1 MGTWSKPPNKS
12 PWEKGKQPPDI
23 DELLSNLQDKFKI
36 GLPKK
41 GGVILI
47 IIIAIVIWFGTG
59 IFIVDPEEQAVIK
72 RFGEVTNVVGP
83 GPHYHFPSPIETVQI
98 APVTEVRRLEIGFR
112 TIQVGPPAKY
122 RRVLKESLM
131 LTGDE
136 NIVDAELIVQYKIKD
151 AASYLF
157 NFVEPVLTVREAA
170 EASLRT
176 VIGKHK
182 IDEALTSGKFLIQEE
197 TKDLLQSI
205 LDKYGSGVLVVAVQ
219 LQDVS
224 PPKQVRA
231 AFKDVASAKEDKN
244 RMINQAEGYRNDIIP
259 KARGEAQAM
268 ISEAEGFREARV
280 SRAEGE
286 VARFNA
292 MLVEY
297 KKAKVVTRKRL
308 YLETMEEIL
317 PNINKYIIP
326 GGDGG
331 NLLNLLNLNN
341 KGGN

>member
-1 MGTWSKPPNKS
+1 MQTKRVIIG
-12 PWEKGKQPPDI
+12 
-23 DELLSNLQDKFKI
+23 DKEVSIPVLGIFPMIGI
-36 GLPKK
+36 GL
-41 GGVILI
+41 VFWLLT
-47 IIIAIVIWFGTG
+47 GTY
-59 IFIVDPEEQAVIK
+59 
-72 RFGEVTNVVGP
+72 VVGP
-83 GPHYHFPSPIETVQI
+83 DEVGVVQTFGKHTSITQSGLNYHWPYPIETVQT
-98 APVTEVRRLEIGFR
+98 PKVTEVKRVEIGFR
-112 TIQVGPPAKY
+112 TMGNNQY
-122 RRVLKESLM
+122 RAIEKESLM

-157 NFVEPVLTVREAA
+157 NFVKPVLTVREAA

-205 LDKYGSGVLVVAVQ
+205 LDKYGSGILVVAVQ

-286 VARFNA
+286 VARFNS

-297 KKAKVVTRKRL
+297 KKAKTVTRTRL